1 MCSRSALFLVS
12 CIWLKFK
19 IILRWHVALK
29 PILHKKFQVHLI
41 SPNIGDLSD
50 IALDIE
56 QQCSCFV
63 SHFKAPEETL
73 TSNRPDLIIL
83 DMADKQSVEY
93 IECLTTCFQSPIIV
107 LSDRPSMA
115 IAVNVMRAGG
125 CDFFPK
131 PVSKSALVERLK
143 TLLVKTPST
152 NLQALSASSVPSTHM
167 VTPFAEQERQIIE
180 DALGVFQGNIT
191 QAAEAL
197 QISPS
202 TIYRKKQGWDHA
214 QSN

>member
-1 MCSRSALFLVS
+1 MTLNSF
-12 CIWLKFK
+12 
-19 IILRWHVALK
+19 
-29 PILHKKFQVHLI
+29 LHKKYQIHLI
-41 SPNIGDLSD
+41 SPNVGDLSD
-50 IALDIE
+50 IMLDIE
-56 QQCSCFV
+56 QQCSCVV
-63 SHFKAPEETL
+63 SHFNAPEETF
-73 TSNRPDLIIL
+73 TTNRPDLIIL
-83 DMADKQSVEY
+83 DMADKQNIEFV
-93 IECLTTCFQSPIIV
+93 ECLKTCFQSPIIV

-131 PVSKSALVERLK
+131 PVSKSALLDRLK
-143 TLLVKTPST
+143 TLLIETPPT
-152 NLQALSASSVPSTHM
+152 NLQAVSALSVPSTHM

-180 DALGVFQGNIT
+180 DALGVFQGNIA

-202 TIYRKKQGWDHA
+202 TIYRKKQDWDLL